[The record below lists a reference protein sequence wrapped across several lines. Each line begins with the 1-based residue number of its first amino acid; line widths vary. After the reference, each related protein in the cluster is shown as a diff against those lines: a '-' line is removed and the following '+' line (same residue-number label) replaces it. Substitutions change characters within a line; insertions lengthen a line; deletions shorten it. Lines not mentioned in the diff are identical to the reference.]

1 MLEFRRLLVLRAVA
15 KQGSMSRA
23 AAELAFTPSAVSQ
36 QIAALERHSEAALVV
51 RHARGVHLTEAGRL
65 LVEHAEALLQRLERA
80 ESELS
85 DLVHLRAGRLRL
97 ATFPSAGA
105 RLLPDAIAS
114 FQREHPDIRMT
125 LDIHEPNEC
134 LSLVREGTLDLA
146 VVFDYEPGPS
156 LTVDDLDQHGLLD
169 DVLHVALRDGHPALG
184 DRRRHVEIAEL
195 SEQPWIRDSGPDP
208 MCREQLDH
216 LCASAGFQPHV
227 EFESDDYLAVSRLVA
242 SGVGV
247 ALVPQLAADQMGP
260 GVVLR
265 EIHPRIVRRIS
276 AVVAPVR
283 VPSVEA
289 MLDILVRTADGEM
302 G

>member
-289 MLDILVRTADGEM
+289 MLDILVRTADGEK